1 MWLRGRPPFPNVLYS
16 VLNRLHPLATH
27 ANADLTLLCVRITIV
42 LYGKIGNIIYIL
54 NLDNQSAVT
63 VDMAAIDQV
72 SKSRLMDVGRKVKW

>member
-16 VLNRLHPLATH
+16 MLNCLHPPATH
-27 ANADLTLLCVRITIV
+27 ANANLTLLCVCFTIE
-42 LYGKIGNIIYIL
+42 LYGKVSNIIYIL

-72 SKSRLMDVGRKVKW
+72 SKPR